1 MKPSEEQWNL
11 WIDGEL
17 SPEEVE
23 ALKSASAAEGVS
35 LDEDQA
41 FFGQLSEDLQATF
54 PAERTP
60 PFADFFNSHLQKQM
74 RDLDEAEAAE
84 PARASWLPKW
94 LHLSWAAPLAA
105 AALVVFTLTQ
115 IGIIGEKTHRGSQIV
130 SAYTPDESIFAVTS
144 FDAEAN
150 AMVIRLEGMER
161 LPAEFDLILADAD
174 NDRHEGPFVVDADLD
189 INLEEEFVGP
199 QIEFVMHRPAY

>member
-1 MKPSEEQWNL
+1 MKPSEEQWNR

-23 ALKSASAAEGVS
+23 ALKAASAEEGLS
-35 LDEDQA
+35 LEEDQA
-41 FFGQLSEDLQATF
+41 FFSQLSEDLKATF
-54 PAERTP
+54 PAEQTP
-60 PFADFFNSHLQKQM
+60 PFADFFNSHLQKQI
-74 RDLDEAEAAE
+74 RDLDEAEAAK

-94 LHLSWAAPLAA
+94 LQLSWAAPLAA

-130 SAYTPDESIFAVTS
+130 SAYTPDESILAVTS
-144 FDAEAN
+144 FDDDAN
-150 AMVIRLEGMER
+150 AMVIRLKGMDR

-174 NDRHEGPFVVDADLD
+174 MADGPFVVDAGDDADSDLD
-189 INLEEEFVGP
+189 EEFVGP
-199 QIEFVMHRPAY
+199 RIEFVLHRPAY

>member
-1 MKPSEEQWNL
+1 MKPSEEQWNR

-130 SAYTPDESIFAVTS
+130 SAYTPDESIFAVTR

>member
-1 MKPSEEQWNL
+1 MKPSEEQWNR

-84 PARASWLPKW
+84 PARASWLPK
-94 LHLSWAAPLAA
+94 
-105 AALVVFTLTQ
+105 
-115 IGIIGEKTHRGSQIV
+115 
-130 SAYTPDESIFAVTS
+130 
-144 FDAEAN
+144 
-150 AMVIRLEGMER
+150 
-161 LPAEFDLILADAD
+161 
-174 NDRHEGPFVVDADLD
+174 
-189 INLEEEFVGP
+189 
-199 QIEFVMHRPAY
+199 